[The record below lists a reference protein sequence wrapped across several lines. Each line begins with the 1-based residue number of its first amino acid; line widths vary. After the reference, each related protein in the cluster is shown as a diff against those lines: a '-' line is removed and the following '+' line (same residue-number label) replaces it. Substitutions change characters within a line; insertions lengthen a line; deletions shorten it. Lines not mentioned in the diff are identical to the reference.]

1 MRWSW
6 QFGYPAWLTA
16 ILLFAAGCGT
26 SHDFRP
32 NRVYLKMQQDVTRV
46 NLSPTQREDI
56 ADILAFWFGTADDPQ
71 IPQLDDVR
79 MDQMLNLDRLH
90 VAAGPVGSEE
100 DGTNFGVYRKHCAI
114 CHGISGD
121 GVGPAGSL
129 LNPYARDFRRGIF
142 KYKST
147 AGPMTPPTDE
157 DLRSLLVRGM
167 PGTSMPSFH
176 LLADAELDALVE
188 YVKYLSIRGAVERA
202 LIVESVDQLNGPDD
216 RLAAV
221 SFDED
226 PPERIRETLSDLTP
240 LVSYVAREWRDAPS
254 RVATVPP
261 RPSDWNSAEAI
272 RRGRDLYLGEVANCA
287 KCHGPEGRGD
297 GETVDYDDWT
307 KEYFDPQSPAAVR
320 GYLALGALKPRQIEA
335 RDLRWG
341 VFHGGGRPE
350 DIYQRIYHGI
360 PGTPMPAAPMR
371 AEDARPGD
379 IRLTPRDLWD
389 LVAFVLS
396 LSGSEGDAGNTEIA
410 QHVSPPIEDF
420 RAERRHMN

>member
-6 QFGYPAWLTA
+6 QFGYLAWLTA
-16 ILLFAAGCGT
+16 VLLFAAGCGT
-26 SHDFRP
+26 SQHDFRP

-46 NLSPTQREDI
+46 NLSPAQREDI
-56 ADILAFWFGTADDPQ
+56 ADILAFWFGTADDPR

-79 MDQMLNLDRLH
+79 MDQLLNLDRLH
-90 VAAGPVGSEE
+90 MAAGPVGSEE
-100 DGTNFGVYRKHCAI
+100 DGTNFGVYRKHCAV

-157 DLRSLLVRGM
+157 DLRALLVRGM

-202 LIVESVDQLNGPDD
+202 LIVESVDELNGPDD

-226 PPERIRETLSDLTP
+226 SPERVREALLDFAP

-254 RVATVPP
+254 RWQPCRHDRPIGIRRKRSAEAASCTWARWPIVPSATVPK
-261 RPSDWNSAEAI
+261 AEATARRSITTIGPRSISI
-272 RRGRDLYLGEVANCA
+272 RRIPPPC
-287 KCHGPEGRGD
+287 
-297 GETVDYDDWT
+297 
-307 KEYFDPQSPAAVR
+307 
-320 GYLALGALKPRQIEA
+320 EA
-335 RDLRWG
+335 IWRW
-341 VFHGGGRPE
+341 
-350 DIYQRIYHGI
+350 
-360 PGTPMPAAPMR
+360 
-371 AEDARPGD
+371 
-379 IRLTPRDLWD
+379 
-389 LVAFVLS
+389 VL
-396 LSGSEGDAGNTEIA
+396 
-410 QHVSPPIEDF
+410 
-420 RAERRHMN
+420 